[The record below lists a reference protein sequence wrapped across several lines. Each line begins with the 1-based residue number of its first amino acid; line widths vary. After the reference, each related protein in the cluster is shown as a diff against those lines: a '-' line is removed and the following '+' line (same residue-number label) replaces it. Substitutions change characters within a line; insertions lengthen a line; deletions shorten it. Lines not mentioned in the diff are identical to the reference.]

1 MARAPNKKAEQAKQ
15 MYLQGA
21 KQSDIAKALEVP
33 EGTVR
38 RWKCTYSWDSE
49 RSDKKK
55 ANARKQSRQKK
66 EPPEPE
72 VNVIA
77 ENAELTDKQK
87 LFCALYIKCFNG
99 VKAYQKAYGCSYG
112 TAAVNGCR
120 LLKNANIKAEIQK
133 LKQNRLNREMLD
145 ESDIVQKYIDIAFA
159 DMTDFVEFGTE
170 KERVET
176 KNPETGEEEILTRIV
191 NVVRFREAAEVD
203 GTLIAAISNGKAG
216 PVVKLAD
223 RMQALR
229 WLADH
234 MDLATEEQRARIAS
248 LRAKLGDEAEE
259 TADDGFLKALEGMAE
274 GDWMDEEED

>member
-87 LFCALYIKCFNG
+87 LFCALYIKCFNTT
-99 VKAYQKAYGCSYG
+99 KAYQKAYGCSYE
-112 TAAVNGCR
+112 AAAANGCR
-120 LLKNANIKAEIQK
+120 MIRNDNIKTEIQK

-170 KERVET
+170 ENLIAV
-176 KNPETGEEEILTRIV
+176 KNPETGEKETITRTV
-191 NVVRFREAAEVD
+191 NVLRFRKAEEVD
-203 GTLIAAISNGKAG
+203 GTLIAAISDGKAG

-248 LRAKLGDEAEE
+248 LRAKLGDEDAE
-259 TADDGFLKALEGMAE
+259 TADDGFLKALEGTAE
-274 GDWMDEEED
+274 GDWTDEEED